1 MKMNEN
7 LTVNEKFR
15 KKMIKQLVESFAPDC
30 VVVASGITCK
40 MSCRNYTYSFSSPWR
55 SDSGNTRYFDFFSII
70 GEERNMPH
78 NLNKFGC
85 YAEFWRIATIASLPG
100 IDILEFSPRTNEVSA
115 GVNFDDYMQ
124 WAENAIK
131 VIDLDY
137 KDYKDFEEIAF
148 RFGALKQS
156 DKTLKERRKEFADI
170 ITENVQ
176 TITNTQ
182 SAYSTKSQSGKRKY
196 NMKEPKS
203 NLEILKY
210 VVSATKSKIA
220 KPEFKEKVK
229 EFGTG
234 LMAREQIHNKICEE
248 VKKIVNEK
256 GFNYTDEQIDRLVW
270 KSFSIV
276 DSKNEEYSMI
286 KSVANKE
293 PMQLFIEI
301 FY

>member
-1 MKMNEN
+1 
-7 LTVNEKFR
+7 
-15 KKMIKQLVESFAPDC
+15 
-30 VVVASGITCK
+30 
-40 MSCRNYTYSFSSPWR
+40 
-55 SDSGNTRYFDFFSII
+55 
-70 GEERNMPH
+70 
-78 NLNKFGC
+78 
-85 YAEFWRIATIASLPG
+85 
-100 IDILEFSPRTNEVSA
+100 
-115 GVNFDDYMQ
+115 
-124 WAENAIK
+124 
-131 VIDLDY
+131 
-137 KDYKDFEEIAF
+137 
-148 RFGALKQS
+148 
-156 DKTLKERRKEFADI
+156 
-170 ITENVQ
+170 
-176 TITNTQ
+176 
-182 SAYSTKSQSGKRKY
+182 
-196 NMKEPKS
+196 MKEPKS

-234 LMAREQIHNKICEE
+234 LIAREKIHDKICEE

-286 KSVANKE
+286 KSANKE